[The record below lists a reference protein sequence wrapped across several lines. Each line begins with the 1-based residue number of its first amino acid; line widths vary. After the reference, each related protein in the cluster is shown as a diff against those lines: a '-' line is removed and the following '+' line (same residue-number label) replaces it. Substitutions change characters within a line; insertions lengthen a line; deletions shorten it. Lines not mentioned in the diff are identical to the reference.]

1 VIGRGVAVRSMQRV
15 VAILEAVA
23 ASRGP
28 ATAARVSAETEL
40 SISTVS
46 RIMRDLA
53 EEQMLDRLDDGSYL
67 LGSRMF
73 KLVRDARE
81 GGDAMATIH
90 RVLAELRDR
99 TGETASLHVRR
110 DDTRVCI
117 ASVDSRHELRRVVP
131 VGDAIPLVGTATGHV
146 LMAELSA
153 AEQTALIDRARA
165 TSSRVE
171 LLGRLREAAENGWA
185 VQADGL
191 ISGVTGV
198 AAPVRVGGRIVA
210 AVTLSGPTTRMP
222 TEVVEKI
229 LPDLE
234 EAARRIEPWVREPS

>member
-1 VIGRGVAVRSMQRV
+1 VRSMQRV
-15 VAILEAVA
+15 VAILESVA
-23 ASRGP
+23 GSRGA
-28 ATAARVSAETEL
+28 ATPARVSNEIEL
-40 SISTVS
+40 SLSTVS

-67 LGSRMF
+67 LGSRIF
-73 KLVRDARE
+73 TLVRDARA
-81 GGDAMATIH
+81 GGDAMTTIH

-99 TGETASLHVRR
+99 TGETASLNVRR

-117 ASVDSRHELRRVVP
+117 ASVDSRHELRRIVP

-146 LMAELSA
+146 LMAELGA
-153 AEQTALIDRARA
+153 AEQTALIDRSRA
-165 TSSRVE
+165 AAARVE
-171 LLGRLREAAENGWA
+171 LLAQLRETAARGWA

-191 ISGVTGV
+191 LAGVTGV
-198 AAPVRVGGRIVA
+198 AVPVRAGERVVA

-222 TEVVEKI
+222 ADVVEKL

-234 EAARRIEPWVREPS
+234 DAARRIAPWVRDPT